1 MNNTSWWKNKCHQ
14 TWNSIQCAPIVHHGE
29 SDVFPFWRI
38 STILDTWTF
47 PLYFIQWGDCWT
59 SPTIFL
65 RAYSSKIS
73 QTKENVMNDHGLV
86 TCHHFKCETPPNTCL
101 WISFFFFS
109 GWSFRMYTKAPF
121 FWMERENGFAFK
133 LDALGLI
140 TSLVWIKSILGA
152 CKFSR
157 TEIRKSDKERRKKRH
172 RVHST
177 FWIIYHQHSVDKPY
191 NCAFWL
197 CEVNPSYSRY
207 DKQF

>member
-101 WISFFFFS
+101 WISFFFYF
-109 GWSFRMYTKAPF
+109 
-121 FWMERENGFAFK
+121 
-133 LDALGLI
+133 GLI
-140 TSLVWIKSILGA
+140 FWNVYQGAILLDGTRKWF
-152 CKFSR
+152 CIQ
-157 TEIRKSDKERRKKRH
+157 IRCIRFNYITCLNQEHIGRVQIQPNRDKKIR
-172 RVHST
+172 
-177 FWIIYHQHSVDKPY
+177 
-191 NCAFWL
+191 
-197 CEVNPSYSRY
+197 
-207 DKQF
+207 